1 VDEIKSLIKNFD
13 ASLEILNTGKK
24 ESFEPEIV
32 FQSGVLQEMIADLKP
47 NYHFITHEDADE
59 SFMDFAEKN
68 NAATPKNCC
77 CTVMCLL

>member
-59 SFMDFAEKN
+59 SFMDFGEK
-68 NAATPKNCC
+68 K
-77 CTVMCLL
+77 